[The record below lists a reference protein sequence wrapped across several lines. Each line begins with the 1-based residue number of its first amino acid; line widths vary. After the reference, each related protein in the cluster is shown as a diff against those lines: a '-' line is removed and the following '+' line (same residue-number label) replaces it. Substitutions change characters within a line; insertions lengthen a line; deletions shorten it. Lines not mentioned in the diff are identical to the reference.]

1 MKNSL
6 KQLLRT
12 PARTALFFLLMTA
25 ATLLLVFSAS
35 LLSETSQRIDEV
47 ESTFT
52 TVARVEQ
59 PPVSTSV
66 ENWVNECW
74 PTYGLNQKAKD
85 LWDVRVSVEDLQ
97 FEGANYVTAPEF
109 RPYYMTEH
117 PDWEHTVKVD
127 QFGDHWIHIFEF
139 TALEDSDELGGAYV
153 RVDRFLLRQHNNA
166 EDMGVLP
173 PQEGE
178 KVFFC
183 QCGGKYYEPE
193 GSVLPLEKGKRYIAT
208 VELQSSCQYHTIPN
222 DITGAYE
229 GNYWTTNLEYVV
241 HDAPYSSQ
249 CDANGDEVKSEHFPY
264 LENGSQNIYRI
275 EEVTENFYEE
285 GGRGRDWLLWAKTV
299 NQHQRFFPV
308 MPMSGLQMI
317 PIFQEHRA
325 YLSAGRE
332 ITPEEYDSGASVC
345 LVPEDTLLKNG
356 WKIGDKLSLPLLCS
370 LYGPDA
376 RMTTIPPAGKRTETY
391 FNVRYGFSP
400 IKADGSEYEPF
411 WTAEYEIV
419 GTYGLLQSSAVYTDG
434 EIYPDTILIPKNSV
448 QASDE
453 NNIAGFNYFD
463 GKTATFQIENGT
475 IDDFDAALRAAV
487 PQAED
492 LIVTYNDNGYTE
504 IMESLQSTRAA
515 AQLLFIVGLLAS
527 VAILLLLLYFFVVKQ
542 KKRTAVE
549 RSLGMSKRQCRASL
563 LAGLLALTVLASGL
577 GTAGAAA
584 ALELFHRQEQAA
596 AETVSEESG
605 DEEGLLAADD
615 YNPKYSMWAKADNAN
630 QEVDL
635 TATTPV
641 FVYVLIPLALVLL
654 VLALSLLLVN
664 HNLKIDPILLLGG
677 KND

>member
-1 MKNSL
+1 MKKSL

-12 PARTALFFLLMTA
+12 PTRTTLFFLLMTA

-35 LLSETSQRIDEV
+35 LLSETSQRIDQV

-74 PTYGLNQKAKD
+74 PTYGLNQRSKD

-97 FEGANYVTAPEF
+97 FEGADYVTAPEF

-117 PDWEHTVKVD
+117 PDWEHTMNVD
-127 QFGDHWIHIFEF
+127 PRRDQWLHIFEF

-153 RVDRFLLRQHNNA
+153 RVEQVLLKQHHIG

-178 KVFFC
+178 EVFLC
-183 QCGGKYYEPE
+183 QCGGKYHVPE
-193 GSVLPLEKGKRYIAT
+193 GSVLPLKKGKRYIAT

-229 GNYWTTNLEYVV
+229 GTYWTTNLEYAVFG
-241 HDAPYSSQ
+241 APYSSQ
-249 CDANGDEVKSEHFPY
+249 CDANGNEIKSEHFPY
-264 LENGSQNIYRI
+264 LEDGSQDIYRI
-275 EEVTENFYEE
+275 EEVTEDFYEE
-285 GGRGRDWLLWAKTV
+285 GGRGQNWLLWSKTV

-317 PIFQEHRA
+317 PVFQEHRA
-325 YLSAGRE
+325 YLSEGRE
-332 ITPEEYDSGASVC
+332 ITQEEYDSGALVC
-345 LVPEDTLLKNG
+345 LVPEGTLSRNE
-356 WKIGDKLSLPLLCS
+356 WKLGDKLSLPLLCS

-376 RMTTIPPAGKRTETY
+376 RMISIPKAGDVEEY
-391 FNVRYGFSP
+391 SNVCYDFSP

-411 WTAEYEIV
+411 WTAEYEIS
-419 GTYGLLQSSAVYTDG
+419 GTSGLLQSGAIYTNG

-448 QASDE
+448 RESDAD
-453 NNIAGFNYFD
+453 NIAAFNYFD

-475 IDDFDAALRAAV
+475 IDDFDAALRANL

-492 LIVTYNDNGYTE
+492 LIITYNDNGYTE

-515 AQLLFIVGLLAS
+515 AQLLFIVGLLAA
-527 VAILLLLLYFFVVKQ
+527 VAILLLLLYFFVVKE

-549 RSLGMSKRQCRASL
+549 RSLGMSKRQCRVSL
-563 LAGLLALTVLASGL
+563 LSGVLALTVLASGL
-577 GTAGAAA
+577 GTLGGAAA
-584 ALELFHRQEQAA
+584 MEVSNRQEQAA
-596 AETVSEESG
+596 AETVSAETDAEELPLS
-605 DEEGLLAADD
+605 ADD
-615 YNPKYSMWAKADNAN
+615 YNPKYSLWAKADNAN

-635 TATTPV
+635 TAAAPAY
-641 FVYVLIPLALVLL
+641 VYVLIPLALVLL
-654 VLALSLLLVN
+654 VFALSLLLVN
-664 HNLKIDPILLLGG
+664 RNLKIEPMYLLGG
-677 KND
+677 KME